1 MIGFDE
7 IARHVISPQ
16 RLFIAAGTVSRLGS
30 SCYRVIERDAFRVS
44 DAVNGSAHVMCLM
57 SSAMTLYDRDVMSC
71 GIERHCKF

>member
-57 SSAMTLYDRDVMSC
+57 SSCYDV
-71 GIERHCKF
+71 I